1 MKIISTFCLLLLIVT
16 GCSSIPALAPPTP
29 TLTCREA
36 AVIFLEAIDDLA
48 TEWDDANSL
57 AGNTPRIALGPV
69 VSNMQELRR
78 RADRLSPP
86 DCAYFAKDYLVQ
98 YMDYTIE
105 GYLNFMADEPANYKF
120 DEADR
125 LFEKYVEEMKS
136 INSK

>member
-1 MKIISTFCLLLLIVT
+1 MKNNISL
-16 GCSSIPALAPPTP
+16 S
-29 TLTCREA
+29 
-36 AVIFLEAIDDLA
+36 EAIAGYELAAQARRLSDKTIADYQNTFNKFTLFLDEDPSLDEITPDDVRRF
-48 TEWDDANSL
+48 L

-125 LFEKYVEEMKS
+125 LFEKYVEEMK
-136 INSK
+136 